1 MSGILMQ
8 LLLFSAKAIIIMLFI
23 LIVFAGILSLLGRG
37 KERLGG
43 KITIKNINKKYR
55 KIKEI
60 LLQEILSKK
69 EFKKYTKAQQLAEKE
84 KIALAEQTP
93 PKNIFII
100 RFHGDIKASAVAALR
115 EEVTAIL
122 EVANTHD
129 EVVVCLES
137 TGGMVHAY
145 GLATAQLSRF
155 KQKNISLTVIVDKV
169 AASGGYLM
177 ACVAN
182 KIIAAPF
189 AMIGSIG
196 VIAQLPNFNR
206 LLKEKNIDFEQITA
220 GNYKRTLTVF
230 GENTKEG
237 REKLQHEVEDIHQ
250 LFKNLI
256 HEHRTQLDIEK
267 VSTGEVWLGTQALE
281 LKLIDELK
289 TSDDYLLSLYH
300 QANLFEV
307 NYHMKKSLSEKI
319 FSSGMQLLQNFIPIF

>member
-69 EFKKYTKAQQLAEKE
+69 EFKKYTKAQQLAEKA
-84 KIALAEQTP
+84 KIAPAEQTP

-100 RFHGDIKASAVAALR
+100 RFYGDIKASAVAALR

-122 EVANTHD
+122 TVANTHD

-145 GLATAQLSRF
+145 GLAAAQLSRF
-155 KQKNISLTVIVDKV
+155 KQKNIFLTVIVDKV

-256 HEHRTQLDIEK
+256 HEHRAQLDIEK
-267 VSTGEVWLGTQALE
+267 VSTGEVWLGTQALA
-281 LKLIDELK
+281 LKLVDELK

-307 NYHMKKSLSEKI
+307 NYHMKKSLGEKI
-319 FSSGMQLLQNFIPIF
+319 FSSSTQLLQNFIPIF